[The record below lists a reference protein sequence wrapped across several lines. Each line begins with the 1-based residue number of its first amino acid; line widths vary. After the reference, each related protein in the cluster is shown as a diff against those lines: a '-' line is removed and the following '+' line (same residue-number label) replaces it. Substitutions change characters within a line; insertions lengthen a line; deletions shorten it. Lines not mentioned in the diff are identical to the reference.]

1 MLGITWEKR
10 ELLNMNIWSK
20 KKKRTRFLWKYISE
34 NGKEPPINKDQKYR
48 MKNKRFL
55 PFMENLCIN
64 SDKIKMI
71 LQKDPST
78 VSTTKSVVTL
88 MENVMGDSEM

>member
-1 MLGITWEKR
+1 
-10 ELLNMNIWSK
+10 
-20 KKKRTRFLWKYISE
+20 
-34 NGKEPPINKDQKYR
+34 